1 MNWQTR
7 KVINKGFSDS
17 NQIQYYEFVENNQ
30 QIHERTLRV
39 CQHFLCPKTA
49 KRGCEEMKFLTS
61 FFAASLFICG

>member
-39 CQHFLCPKTA
+39 CQHFYALKQQKA
-49 KRGCEEMKFLTS
+49 R
-61 FFAASLFICG
+61 

>member
-49 KRGCEEMKFLTS
+49 KSPIKSG
-61 FFAASLFICG
+61 FFGADNRT